1 MKRLRVYLDPL
12 SVTSSLI
19 PAPGSAKIQYYDAD
33 LQEYSPDFRLVP
45 FVFGLKASVTA
56 NGTIWEITNFIDT
69 VVEEEIAGTWTKK
82 NSTSTF
88 VIDVEAGSVKMYEN
102 TNQGTNRKFR
112 MTAKIA
118 DPRNPAKYVIITEQF
133 TLISEILATSPFV
146 IKESY
151 PDGQSAH
158 VLKKLDNYK
167 LHAPLYRGTKEWF
180 YTYYRWFTDK
190 AGSWEELTDL
200 NADGITGLNTPLL
213 NIPFYNIPLQGL
225 KVKVIADPVLD
236 TSGINLI
243 NKKMISED
251 WNDIHA
257 GISTEE
263 EDEDGKYFNVN
274 YSDLYSYV
282 VGRDK
287 SNDIFFGRIKYK
299 TNQQYILSVKWKLD
313 SELSLA
319 GMIFYIIYTD
329 NTTVQLTLAKNQT
342 TPKYDRLITLKNKT
356 IQKIR
361 TTYGA
366 GAYAKIYDIQLIEY
380 AGIANL
386 CKNSEVLKS
395 GTSAGFPLSNV
406 LEVGK
411 TYRFAIDYKCKNKAN
426 VYVLDNTTTD
436 RYGSIN
442 LNPSS
447 EFTRVYS
454 DPFTIKEGFNS
465 SSAILYMYGGTAND
479 NFVEIKNAFVCEGR
493 EIPQIWYPTEGEF
506 IPAIADGALKPD
518 ISKYAMTTTM
528 ALTKIY
534 PNPVN
539 KEISVSSDGNL
550 PSLGSL
556 FAGECTLTG
565 NVGLIENPQNFYSCI
580 WRKRPVSTGLWS
592 ELAKGFGII
601 STMEEEM
608 DVDVVIEKGLQNA
621 KYMACFNGIDNYLL
635 MHNSDF
641 FTNIGSLF
649 NKIYK
654 LDFIVF
660 SFPTNLSYIVDIRHG
675 GKFRIA
681 ITVSKD
687 RSLAIYTGLNKRY
700 HIERLEANIRY
711 KIVFK
716 TNSIGELIDVQLN
729 GKDIAFT
736 EIDYQFADSAANTIT
751 IGSNSSNLLFSGSVL
766 TFNITDTSL
775 EAEPILYYDFQ
786 PTDGNRDNM
795 LKNKKTDGSVNA
807 VHVYNLI
814 PVNIANL
821 KDTNPETGFFRPAPA
836 KTGLLN
842 K

>member
-1 MKRLRVYLDPL
+1 MKRLRVYLEPL
-12 SVTSSLI
+12 SVMSSLI

-56 NGTIWEITNFIDT
+56 DGTIWEVTNFIDT

-88 VIDVEAGSVKMYEN
+88 VINVEAGSVMMYEN
-102 TNQGTNRKFR
+102 TNQSTNRKFR

-213 NIPFYNIPLQGL
+213 NVPFYNIPLEGL

-243 NKKMISED
+243 SKKMISED
-251 WNDIHA
+251 WNDLHA

-274 YSDLYSYV
+274 YVALFS
-282 VGRDK
+282 
-287 SNDIFFGRIKYK
+287 SNIRNDVFFERIKYK
-299 TNQQYILSVKWKLD
+299 TNQQYIMSVKWKLD
-313 SELSLA
+313 SELTNS
-319 GMIFYIIYTD
+319 GMIFNILYTD
-329 NTTVQLTLAKNQT
+329 GTSSQLFLRKNETTL
-342 TPKYDRLITLKNKT
+342 KYTKIITLKDKT
-356 IQKIR
+356 IQKIYVA
-361 TTYGA
+361 YGET
-366 GAYAKIYDIQLIEY
+366 GFAKIYDIQLIEY

-386 CKNSEVLKS
+386 CKNSWVLKS
-395 GTSAGFPLSNV
+395 GTNASFSLANV

-411 TYRFAIDYKCKNKAN
+411 TYRFAVDYKCKNKAT
-426 VYVLDNTTTD
+426 VHILDNTNPD
-436 RYGSIN
+436 RYGGIN

-447 EFTRVYS
+447 EFIRVFS

-465 SSAILYMYGGTAND
+465 LGAALYMSGGATND
-479 NFVEIKNAFVCEGR
+479 NFVEIKNAFLCEGE
-493 EIPQIWYPTEGEF
+493 EIPQIWYPAEGEF
-506 IPAIADGALKPD
+506 IPAIPDGALKPD

-528 ALTKIY
+528 ALTKLY

-539 KEISVSSDGNL
+539 KEISVSADGNL

-621 KYMACFNGIDNYLL
+621 KYMACFNGIDNYLR
-635 MHNSDF
+635 MFTPDF
-641 FTNIGSLF
+641 FTNTTPLF
-649 NKIYK
+649 SKIYK
-654 LDFIVF
+654 LDFIIF
-660 SFPTNLSYIVDIRHG
+660 SVSSNWDYIVDFRHNTMHR
-675 GKFRIA
+675 FA
-681 ITVSKD
+681 ITINKD
-687 RSLAIYTGLNKRY
+687 RNLAIYTTLNKRY
-700 HIERLEANIRY
+700 HIDKLELNKMYQLVAE
-711 KIVFK
+711 
-716 TNSIGELIDVQLN
+716 TSDTGELMNVQLN
-729 GKDIAFT
+729 GKVITFQET
-736 EIDYQFADSAANTIT
+736 EYEFAASSVNILTL
-751 IGSNSSNLLFSGSVL
+751 GSNSTNLIFHGSIL
-766 TFNITDTSL
+766 SFDLIDTSL
-775 EAEPILYYDFQ
+775 EADTILHFDFQ

-795 LKNKKTDGSVNA
+795 LKNKLNGALDTQRPYDFEP
-807 VHVYNLI
+807 I
-814 PVNIANL
+814 NIANFE
-821 KDTNPETGFFRPAPA
+821 DTNPETGFFRPAPA